1 MNIKSIVIV
10 MGSMSIV
17 LLLEIIVMVA
27 KHLVSSLHKK
37 KEKMR
42 EQPFPSEQA
51 AQQLLSK
58 ALMGYILG
66 ELPPEEQNVSS
77 LFLMLNAMKKEE
89 SVIDALFENLED
101 EEPEHYAVQKYK
113 EYKELAADIEQSIPE
128 LCINSLWE
136 ENFKNFKL

>member
-1 MNIKSIVIV
+1 MKSESMVIV
-10 MGSMSIV
+10 MASMSIF
-17 LLLEIIVMVA
+17 LLFKIIVMVA
-27 KHLVSSLHKK
+27 KHLVSLLHTK

-42 EQPFPSEQA
+42 EQTFPSVQA
-51 AQQLLSK
+51 AQQLLGK

-113 EYKELAADIEQSIPE
+113 EYKELAANIEQSIPE
-128 LCINSLWE
+128 RCINSLWE
-136 ENFKNFKL
+136 ENFKNFKS